1 LAFNP
6 KDLNAYKEFLNT
18 QQKISETISKGT
30 KSFAVGA
37 KDALKAA
44 NDLRKIKKDFN
55 RLEKEEKKLQ
65 EDITKLEGE
74 QLRIAQE
81 KLKAVQ
87 QEKKATEDILKKQE
101 ALSKA
106 LSSQVGSV
114 KNLAVALGRDTFK
127 ALTKVTKKAVE
138 LGKEFS
144 ENDDVIRRTAVNIGV
159 MGKQFDML
167 RKNAYK
173 AALVTQRIGVD
184 AKELVESYGGYVDEV
199 GRLIPL
205 TVSAGKAMAYMSKGT
220 NLGSQGAAQMAASM
234 EVFGMSIESTAGYV
248 EDVVNMSEKMGVS
261 SGKTLKILQQ
271 NLRKAQTVRF
281 KGGVEGMAKMAAKS
295 AALRMDM
302 GATLDLANQLFEPEK
317 AIETAATLQMMGG
330 AFARMADPIQLMFN
344 ARNNPAKLMEDLASA
359 AGSVATRLSDGT
371 YDIPAMQLQKL
382 KEVAA
387 QTGISFEEL
396 VETAKTSAKRNDI
409 GKMLNPRVKGESREF
424 IKSIAQLSK
433 DGKFQVDVDGK
444 MVDISRLSQ
453 KQVESLMAQDASLKK
468 RAEQSQGFM
477 TRLKNIFESL
487 KNLAMSFFAGMDSSP
502 LGKLLDQLGSGGG
515 LAKLS
520 DNVFQ
525 MGQEFGGFLTTVVQP
540 FLSQGLPMLGGMVGK
555 LTEMAGKTAEW
566 IKNANAKLGGII
578 SKGQEMF
585 AKFWKENGETV
596 KTFATAAGMIASG
609 MWKAAKWIAETFGAG
624 GAVAAILLIK
634 FPSILKGLMTGLSSL
649 MGMGKS
655 TPQLVTVTNMGAMGG
670 GPMGGGPMDMMRG
683 GGLTG
688 GRSTAGRRGLI
699 RMLGNNRMSKGLQ
712 GIFGRSGTMFG
723 RAGAMRGGM
732 SFGASAMKGMRAFTG
747 LGLVGMGADIG
758 RSFLD
763 DPDTA
768 MGKTLGVIGTTAG
781 DAATGAM
788 IGSIIPGVGTALGG
802 IIGGV
807 IGFGRSMYKEL
818 TTKGMKDY
826 DMATAKSNIN
836 ENKLA
841 LGSTSRMADGAVL
854 PDGNVIKTAKGQ
866 MYGLA
871 PKDVVSI
878 GQPGGG
884 SSSSVGG
891 NVNVNISGT
900 INLSS
905 GGSSISLNNIMSDPT
920 FKSEITKIVVKGMK
934 EQNR

>member
-1 LAFNP
+1 MAFNP
-6 KDLNAYKEFLNT
+6 KDLNAYKEFLST

-30 KSFAVGA
+30 KSFATGV
-37 KDALKAA
+37 KDAMKAA
-44 NDLRKIKKDFN
+44 RDLNKIQAEYN
-55 RLEKEEKKLQ
+55 RLKSEEENLNKQIADLEKKNDA
-65 EDITKLEGE
+65 ESKRKLELAKE
-74 QLRIAQE
+74 R
-81 KLKAVQ
+81 LKVIQA
-87 QEKKATEDILKKQE
+87 EKKATDEILQKQK

-106 LSSQVGSV
+106 LTSQVASV
-114 KNLAVALGRDTFK
+114 KNLAVALGRDTLK
-127 ALTKVTKKAVE
+127 ALTKVTKQATE

-144 ENDDVIRRTAVNIGV
+144 ENDDAIRRTAVNVGV
-159 MGKQFDML
+159 MGKQFNML

-184 AKELVESYGGYVDEV
+184 AKELVESYGSYVDEV

-220 NLGSQGAAQMAASM
+220 ALGSQGAVQMAASM
-234 EVFGMSIESTAGYV
+234 EVFGMTIESTAGYV
-248 EDVVNMSEKMGVS
+248 EDVVNMSERMGVN

-281 KGGVEGMAKMAAKS
+281 KGGVAGMAKMAAKS
-295 AALRMDM
+295 AAIRMDM
-302 GATLDLANQLFEPEK
+302 SSALDLANQLFEPEK

-359 AGSVATRLSDGT
+359 AGSVAKRMGDGT
-371 YDIPAMQLQKL
+371 YDIPAMELQKL
-382 KEVAA
+382 QEIAK
-387 QTGISFEEL
+387 QTGLSFEEM
-396 VETAKTSAKRNDI
+396 VETAKTSARRNDI
-409 GKMLNPRVKGESREF
+409 GKMLSPTIKGEAREF
-424 IKSIAQLSK
+424 VKSIAQFK
-433 DGKFQVDVDGK
+433 GGKFKVDVDGK
-444 MVDISRLSQ
+444 FVEVSKLSQ
-453 KQVESLMAQDASLKK
+453 QQIKSLMEQDATLKK

-487 KNLAMSFFAGMDSSP
+487 KNLAMSFFAGMDASP

-520 DNVFQ
+520 DNVYR

-540 FLSQGLPMLGGMVGK
+540 FLSQGLPMLGNMVGR
-555 LTEMAGKTAEW
+555 LTEMAGKTADW
-566 IKNANAKLGGII
+566 IKNANEKLGGII
-578 SKGQEMF
+578 EQAKEMIRR
-585 AKFWKENGETV
+585 FWEENGKTIS
-596 KTFATAAGMIASG
+596 TFATAAGMIAKG

-634 FPSILKGLMTGLSSL
+634 FPGILKALMSGLTGL

-655 TPQLVTVTNMGAMGG
+655 TPQAVYIVGGG
-670 GPMGGGPMDMMRG
+670 GPGGGPGGALGGRNMGQFGQVGRRGAARMGTRQAIQRYGGGRFGRMMAGGFGRG
-683 GGLTG
+683 GGL
-688 GRSTAGRRGLI
+688 
-699 RMLGNNRMSKGLQ
+699 
-712 GIFGRSGTMFG
+712 
-723 RAGAMRGGM
+723 
-732 SFGASAMKGMRAFTG
+732 SFGASAAKGMRAFTG
-747 LGLVGMGADIG
+747 LGLVGLGADIG
-758 RSFLD
+758 RTFLD
-763 DPDTA
+763 DPDSA
-768 MGKTLGVIGTTAG
+768 MGKTLGVLGTTAS

-826 DMATAKSNIN
+826 DMATAKSNV
-836 ENKLA
+836 ESNKLA
-841 LGSTSRMADGAVL
+841 FSTSARMADGAVL
-854 PDGNVIKTAKGQ
+854 PNGNVIKTAKGE
-866 MYGLA
+866 MYSLA

-884 SSSSVGG
+884 SSSTVGG

-900 INLSS
+900 INLSGG
-905 GGSSISLNNIMSDPT
+905 GGSSISLDGIIKDPE
-920 FKSEITKIVVKGMK
+920 FKSEITKIVVKQMK

>member
-1 LAFNP
+1 MAFNP

-55 RLEKEEKKLQ
+55 RLEKEEKQLQ

-106 LSSQVGSV
+106 LSNQVGSV
-114 KNLAVALGRDTFK
+114 KNLAVALGRDTYK

-144 ENDDVIRRTAVNIGV
+144 ENDDTIRRTAVNIGV

-234 EVFGMSIESTAGYV
+234 EVFGMSIEGTAGYV
-248 EDVVNMSEKMGVS
+248 GDVVNMSEKLGVS

-271 NLRKAQTVRF
+271 NLKKAQTVRF
-281 KGGVEGMAKMAAKS
+281 KGGVDGMAKMAAKS

-302 GATLDLANQLFEPEK
+302 SATLDLANQLFEPEK

-330 AFARMADPIQLMFN
+330 AFAKMADPIQLMFN
-344 ARNNPAKLMEDLASA
+344 ARNNPAKLMEDLAAA
-359 AGSVATRLSDGT
+359 AGSVATRMGDGT
-371 YDIPAMQLQKL
+371 YDIPAMELQKL
-382 KEVAA
+382 QEIAK
-387 QTGISFEEL
+387 QTGLSYEGM
-396 VETAKTSAKRNDI
+396 VEAAKTSARRNDI
-409 GKMLNPRVKGESREF
+409 GKMLNPKIKGENRDF
-424 IKSIAQLSK
+424 IKSIAQMGK
-433 DGKFQVDVDGK
+433 NGKFEVGVDGK
-444 MVDISRLSQ
+444 MVNISKLSQ
-453 KQVESLMAQDASLKK
+453 KQVESLMSQDASLKK

-525 MGQEFGGFLTTVVQP
+525 MGKEFGGFLTTVVQP
-540 FLSQGLPMLGGMVGK
+540 FLSQGLPMLGGLVGK
-555 LTEMAGKTAEW
+555 LTEMAGKTADW
-566 IKNANAKLGGII
+566 IKNANAKLGGLIA
-578 SKGQEMF
+578 KGSEMF
-585 AKFWKENGETV
+585 ANFWKEYGPTV
-596 KTFATAAGMIASG
+596 KEFGQAAASIG
-609 MWKAAKWIAETFGAG
+609 SVMMKAAKFIYHTLGAKG
-624 GAVAAILLIK
+624 VLITALLIK
-634 FPSILKGLMTGLSSL
+634 FPTILKGLMSGLGSMLGMTRGSSP
-649 MGMGKS
+649 MNPMYVS
-655 TPQLVTVTNMGAMGG
+655 GG
-670 GPMGGGPMDMMRG
+670 GGGPMDMM
-683 GGLTG
+683 G
-688 GRSTAGRRGLI
+688 GRNMGQFGKVGRRGVARAGGR
-699 RMLGNNRMSKGLQ
+699 RMLSMFGKGTA
-712 GIFGRSGTMFG
+712 GKMMAGGFG
-723 RAGAMRGGM
+723 RAGAMSGGM

-802 IIGGV
+802 IIGGIV
-807 IGFGRSMYKEL
+807 GFGRSMYKEL

-826 DMATAKSNIN
+826 DMESAKSNI
-836 ENKLA
+836 ESNKLS
-841 LGSTSRMADGAVL
+841 LSSTSFMADGAVL
-854 PDGNVIKTAKGQ
+854 PNGNVIKTAKGQ
-866 MYGLA
+866 MYSLA

-884 SSSSVGG
+884 NSSSVGG